1 MAVLLDD
8 WMDGHMSGDGMNEH
22 FPFPFAHENNLLSPK
37 VYVEPYFQKSYFRL
51 FACLPLRTGL
61 GVAALQR
68 GNRVDIASEP
78 IWPHCA
84 LELSRENKDQTLFW
98 SC

>member
-1 MAVLLDD
+1 M
-8 WMDGHMSGDGMNEH
+8 
-22 FPFPFAHENNLLSPK
+22 
-37 VYVEPYFQKSYFRL
+37 
-51 FACLPLRTGL
+51 PLRTGL

-84 LELSRENKDQTLFW
+84 LELSRENKDQTLSGVSRRLDGHPADLPVPGHSELALLATKVAARRYHALSLVF
-98 SC
+98 SICIVEVP